1 MSYLGTKLNSESQYG
16 SGLEN
21 PAVQSPECL
30 SNLSTSPYFFQQ
42 FKQMQNSFNPALL
55 SETRKLILESFV
67 TNSI

>member
-1 MSYLGTKLNSESQYG
+1 MSYLGTELNLERQDGSEIDC
-16 SGLEN
+16 
-21 PAVQSPECL
+21 PECL

-42 FKQMQNSFNPALL
+42 FKQMQNSFNPAPLSL